1 MTSPNP
7 QPLWDAIR
15 ADITAAGV
23 ACAIGQKPSTATTRW
38 VVLWPDAGTVTDKSL
53 KSRDGFDV
61 LLALHAYGL
70 SPEAAG
76 FALRKAR
83 AAVQAQAGEV
93 FDGRTAQPPVNELGR
108 LLDRDD
114 DADPPVF
121 WHYDEWRF
129 RLTS

>member
-1 MTSPNP
+1 MNP
-7 QPLWDAIR
+7 QPLFTAIKSG
-15 ADITAAGV
+15 ITSAGV
-23 ACAIGQKPSTATTRW
+23 ACDIGQKPSTATTRW
-38 VVLWPDAGTVTDKSL
+38 VVLWPDAGTITDRSL

-61 LLALHAYGL
+61 TLALHAYGL

-83 AAVQAQAGEV
+83 DVIQAQRGTTV
-93 FDGRTAQPPVNELGR
+93 DGRKVQTPVNELGR

-114 DADPPVF
+114 VADPPVF

-129 RLTS
+129 KLTP